1 MGDLRA
7 NPARDLAFQES
18 IEEGH
23 LWECE
28 SFYSGWDAAIAY
40 ALEAVRQEREAIM
53 ELALQ
58 KSATFPAD
66 SDYTRGYALA
76 KQAFAAAI
84 RARSE
89 QGGEG

>member
-18 IEEGH
+18 IKEGH

-28 SFYSGWDAAIAY
+28 SFYSGWDAAMAF
-40 ALEAVRQEREAIM
+40 AEEAVRMEREAV
-53 ELALQ
+53 L
-58 KSATFPAD
+58 
-66 SDYTRGYALA
+66 
-76 KQAFAAAI
+76 AAI
-84 RARSE
+84 LDTWRVRGSVDELSARRCWENALRARSE